1 MESIKDKI
9 AIVGMGCTN
18 FGEKWGENADDMA
31 VEATKEALE
40 DAGLELKDINAAV
53 QSTLFTGETGSQ
65 LARWLKLNYVPVSR
79 VENFCSG
86 GLDAFRTACYYVAS
100 GTYDIVLAN
109 GTEKLMDHAGGFGK
123 TIPSAFDL
131 PGVDHDLPPATTF
144 AFFAIRY
151 MEKYGLSYD
160 RLRRIL
166 ARLEVKNQYNGT
178 LAPKSHLKKEVTIE
192 DVINA
197 PMVTYPFGLYDCC
210 GMSDGSASCIVTTP
224 EIAKSLRD
232 DYLLVKG
239 LAIANGA
246 GQAYFKTGDNTL
258 IGGGDKVE
266 ANFPETVRA
275 ARSAYEQAGIKD
287 PRNEVTHFEVHDC
300 FSSTELLTYED
311 LLFSPFG
318 KAPEDVE
325 SGRFDLDGAQP
336 CNTDGGLKS
345 FGHPVSASGIRM
357 LYELY
362 KQIQGKAE
370 KRQIKNA
377 KLGLAHNLGGV
388 CAYYNVAVCLIGAR
402 D

>member
-1 MESIKDKI
+1 MESIKDKV
-9 AIVGMGCTN
+9 AIVGMGCCN
-18 FGEKWGENADDMA
+18 FGEKWDQNADDMA
-31 VEATKEALE
+31 VEATTEALE
-40 DAGLELKDINAAV
+40 DAGLELKDIDAAV
-53 QSTLFTGETGSQ
+53 QATLFTGETGSQ
-65 LARWLKLNYVPVSR
+65 LARWLKTDYIPITR
-79 VENFCSG
+79 VENYCSG
-86 GLDAFRTACYYVAS
+86 GLDSFRNAAYAVAS

-123 TIPSAFDL
+123 VIPSAFDL
-131 PGVDHDLPPATTF
+131 PGVDHDLPPASTF
-144 AFFAIRY
+144 AFFAVRY
-151 MEKYGLSYD
+151 MQQYNLSYD
-160 RLRRIL
+160 RMKRIL
-166 ARLEVKNQYNGT
+166 ARLEVKNHHNGT
-178 LAPKSHLKKEVTIE
+178 LAPKSHLKREITID
-192 DVINA
+192 DVLNA

-210 GMSDGSASCIVTTP
+210 GMSDGSASIIVTTP

-232 DYLLVKG
+232 DYVLVKG

-246 GQAYFKTGDNTL
+246 GQAFFKSGDNTL
-258 IGGGDKVE
+258 IGGGSKIE
-266 ANFPETVRA
+266 ANFPESVRA
-275 ARSAYEQAGIKD
+275 AKSAYEQAGVKD

-311 LLFSPFG
+311 LLLSPFG

-325 SGRFDLDGAQP
+325 AGRFDLDGEQP

-370 KRQIKNA
+370 KRQIKNP

-388 CAYYNVAVCLIGAR
+388 CSYYNVAVCLIGAR

>member
-1 MESIKDKI
+1 MESIKDKV
-9 AIVGMGCTN
+9 AVVGMGCTN

-53 QSTLFTGETGSQ
+53 QTTLFTGETGSQ

-123 TIPSAFDL
+123 VIPSSFDL

-144 AFFAIRY
+144 AFFAVRY
-151 MEKYGLSYD
+151 MEKHNISYD
-160 RLRRIL
+160 RMRRIL
-166 ARLEVKNQYNGT
+166 ARLEVKNHHNGT
-178 LAPKSHLKKEVTIE
+178 LAPKSHLKREITID
-192 DVINA
+192 DVLNA

-224 EIAKSLRD
+224 EIAESLRD
-232 DYLLVKG
+232 DYVLVKG

-246 GQAYFKTGDNTL
+246 GQAYFKASDNTL
-258 IGGGDKVE
+258 IGGGDKLE
-266 ANFPETVRA
+266 ANFPETVNA
-275 ARSAYEQAGIKD
+275 ARSAYAQAGVKD
-287 PRNEVTHFEVHDC
+287 PRKEVSHFEVHDC

-311 LLFSPFG
+311 LLISPFG
-318 KAPEDVE
+318 KAPEDLE
-325 SGRFDLDGAQP
+325 AGRFDLDGEQP

-362 KQIQGKAE
+362 KQLQGKAE
-370 KRQIKNA
+370 KRQIKNP

-388 CAYYNVAVCLIGAR
+388 CGYYNVAVCLIGGR